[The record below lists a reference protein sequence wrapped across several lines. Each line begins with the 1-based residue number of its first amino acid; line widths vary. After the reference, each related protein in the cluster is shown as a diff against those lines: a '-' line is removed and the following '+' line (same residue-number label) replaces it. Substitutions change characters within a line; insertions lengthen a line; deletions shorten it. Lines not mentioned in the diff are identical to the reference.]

1 VLFKNEYEDDFMV
14 KIINFGL
21 TGNHIFFENLDHSSI
36 AYMAPELV
44 EQIELEEDGMTTSKK

>member
-1 VLFKNEYEDDFMV
+1 MV

-44 EQIELEEDGMTTSKK
+44 EQIELEEDGTTSKK